1 MNELNL
7 RAVRELLPFK
17 ELFATSND
25 YMREASFL
33 PHIEI
38 SLNTPVRTG
47 GRAASAIQSQ
57 IALLPFEGS
66 V

>member
-17 ELFATSND
+17 ELFAASND

-33 PHIEI
+33 PHIELA
-38 SLNTPVRTG
+38 STP
-47 GRAASAIQSQ
+47 
-57 IALLPFEGS
+57 LY
-66 V
+66 

>member
-17 ELFATSND
+17 ELFAASND

-33 PHIEI
+33 PHIELA
-38 SLNTPVRTG
+38 STPLYETG